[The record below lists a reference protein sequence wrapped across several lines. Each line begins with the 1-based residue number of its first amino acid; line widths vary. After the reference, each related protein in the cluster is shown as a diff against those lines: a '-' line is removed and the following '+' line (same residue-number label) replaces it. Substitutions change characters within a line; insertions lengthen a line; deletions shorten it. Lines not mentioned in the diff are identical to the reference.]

1 MNGRSAIWITWEYQ
15 TRNRS
20 LSSLLDIP
28 LYEIVSERKG
38 LQRYGESLLKTLRLI
53 RAEKP
58 DVLFCQNPSIVLSFF
73 CVILQRLLSCKV
85 IVDQHNAG
93 LFPLDGQ
100 NRLLNWIARYIVR
113 NANAVIVTNRSLAK
127 QCTRWGGN
135 PIVIEDPLPDFTQQY
150 SIEPSAT
157 RPVATQGERPFELMF
172 ICTWASD
179 EPYMN
184 ALQAAREFS
193 AETLRMT
200 ITGNPKGK
208 VDTSEIPGSV
218 YLAGFMSKT
227 DYVNQLANADGVLV
241 LTTRQDCLNC
251 GAYEAVSMLKP
262 GILSDTSALR
272 NYFSN
277 GFVFTDNS
285 VQNLIQCIRSLI
297 SERDSLQKDITGLRI
312 KCERNDHSNRRKV
325 MNFLADLL

>member
-1 MNGRSAIWITWEYQ
+1 MNGRLTIWITWEHQ

-38 LQRYGESLLKTLRLI
+38 LQRYGESLLKTFQLI

-73 CVILQRLLSCKV
+73 CVLLRRHLSFKV
-85 IVDQHNAG
+85 IVDEHNAG
-93 LFPLDGQ
+93 LFPFDGE
-100 NRLLNWIARYIVR
+100 NRFLNWIARYIVR
-113 NANAVIVTNRSLAK
+113 NANGIIVTNEPLAQ
-127 QCTRWGGN
+127 QCTRWGGM
-135 PIVIEDPLPDFTQQY
+135 PIVIEDPLPDFTQDY
-150 SIEPSAT
+150 SIAPPAT
-157 RPVATQGERPFELMF
+157 RSVAEQERKPFELMF

-179 EPYMN
+179 EPYAN
-184 ALQAAREFS
+184 ALMAAREFS

-208 VDTSEIPGSV
+208 VDTSEIPDSV
-218 YLAGFMSKT
+218 YLAGFLSKT

-241 LTTRQDCLNC
+241 LTTREDCLNC

-272 NYFSN
+272 YYFSG

-285 VQNLIQCIRSLI
+285 MQSLIQSIRFLI
-297 SERDSLQKDITGLRI
+297 SERDSLQKEITRLKI
-312 KCERNDHSNRRKV
+312 NCERNDQTNHQKV
-325 MNFLADLL
+325 MNFLVELV